1 MAIYEY
7 TDPESG
13 HTYRASDEVYGDAK
27 NYMSAVGATDI
38 ADITEP
44 STASVSGG
52 TASVGIPGLP
62 GGPGAGGPSSP
73 AAKTV
78 TPRKGSTLPKA
89 PVITDYQTTTQV
101 QQDKGIKKPDI
112 YKSPDRPGPATGDV
126 TKRPFELP
134 VGSALRALEAEI
146 RDEFKSNFGYREM
159 YAESYKEA
167 RFQIRNLTNYLPGI
181 REHGG
186 NEFFGPGY
194 SFNGMPLADAKVAEA
209 ALEKYSKDFD
219 SLDAL
224 IGAAKFRDALV
235 TDANLLIDRYNA
247 LRDEEFTAQQTQIE
261 NERQAEIDASLLD
274 YEAQLADYYRVMA
287 SAELSPADKQRLQAE
302 HQTSLALAQQQ
313 AAGQIAAIQEQ
324 TQGSLSTARLEH
336 QSRAALQE
344 QEYDLRFQ
352 IQQIEQAFAG
362 QQAALDRA
370 LQAEDLIEVRRSN
383 QVMEALQAQKN
394 ELQAKENQLGVYSL
408 IADSPEMLFFAG
420 QSGILEGLG
429 DVMGDGGEAI
439 QNIMNS
445 INKMPAMDNL
455 QQFSRLSGLEQG
467 IEGMRLGALRGVSES
482 DIPQFLRGQA
492 PRAILNP
499 QDPNA
504 AIGPGAGPLFGA
516 DYQSL
521 LSQYTGQPGMNMALG
536 PDESFISTGPGT
548 PDIIDRNIFQGD
560 FTGATTKSMWPP
572 GQGPTY
578 NPATSNVTG
587 FPDRVNPNQ
596 NINPDFYN
604 ELAKGNVT
612 LPAQADPN
620 ATPYTGDMTKVPAQL
635 NLNQLTDFPVSA
647 ELKKAGVKP
656 LSEGVL
662 VSQADVAR
670 ERQRLENTLG
680 VSIGSLTSEQ
690 FTQFMLS
697 LPKYTI
703 SQPGSNVWI
712 FRGYYP
718 SEIK

>member
-1 MAIYEY
+1 MAVYDY

-13 HTYRASDEVYGDAK
+13 HTYRASDEVYGDAES
-27 NYMSAVGATDI
+27 YMSAVGGTNVVQVA
-38 ADITEP
+38 E
-44 STASVSGG
+44 TAGG
-52 TASVGIPGLP
+52 SESVGIPGLP
-62 GGPGAGGPSSP
+62 GGPGAGGPSSA
-73 AAKTV
+73 AAKTF
-78 TPRKGSTLPKA
+78 TPRRGSTQPKA
-89 PVITDYQTTTQV
+89 PVIPDYQTVTQV
-101 QQDKGIKKPDI
+101 QKSKDVKKPDI
-112 YKSPDRPGPATGDV
+112 YKSPDRPKPATGDV
-126 TKRPFELP
+126 TGRPFELP
-134 VGSALRALEAEI
+134 VGSALRALEAEV
-146 RDEFKSNFGYREM
+146 RDEFRNNFGYREM

-167 RFQIRNLTNYLPGI
+167 RFQIRELSKYLPGI
-181 REHGG
+181 LEHGG

-194 SFNGMPLADAKVAEA
+194 SFNGLPLADAKVAEA

-224 IGAAKFRDALV
+224 IGAAKFRDALAV
-235 TDANLLIDRYNA
+235 DANLLIDRYNA
-247 LRDEEFTAQQTQIE
+247 LVDEEFTAQQTQIE

-302 HQTSLALAQQQ
+302 HQAALALAQQQ

-336 QSRAALQE
+336 QSRVALQE

-521 LSQYTGQPGMNMALG
+521 LSQYTGQPGMNMTLG
-536 PDESFISTGPGT
+536 PDESVISTGPGT
-548 PDIIDRNIFQGD
+548 PDIIDRDIFQGG
-560 FTGATTKSMWPP
+560 FAGSTTESMWPP

-587 FPDRVNPNQ
+587 FPDRASNVDNPNQ
-596 NINPDFYN
+596 NTDFYN
-604 ELAKGNVT
+604 EWAKGNVA
-612 LPAQADPN
+612 PFAKADPN
-620 ATPYTGDMTKVPAQL
+620 ATPYSGSVANVPAQL

-656 LSEGVL
+656 LPEGVL
-662 VSQADVAR
+662 VSQADLAR
-670 ERQRLENTLG
+670 ESQRLANTSG

-703 SQPGSNVWI
+703 SQPGSNVWV
-712 FRGYYP
+712 FRGYHP
-718 SEIK
+718 DEVI